1 MDLYESIVNKLSEVN
16 AVQLVR
22 GTDVESYCH
31 QADAYRWVNRRN
43 GVEQYLQQWQL
54 AQLISRIPH
63 ESRKKGSMLVVT
75 VINPDIR
82 AE

>member
-1 MDLYESIVNKLSEVN
+1 MDLYESVCNKLSEVN

-22 GTDVESYCH
+22 GTDVESYCYQTDH
-31 QADAYRWVNRRN
+31 YRWVSRRN
-43 GVEQYLQQWQL
+43 GNEKILQQYQL
-54 AQLISRIPH
+54 AQLITRIPH

-75 VINPDIR
+75 EINPDIR